1 MIIDAHTHL
10 FPEAVLQDRDSFLD
24 DSSFKLL
31 YSDKKA
37 PIADINTLD
46 RYLAGS
52 LTGKAAALGFCWQTE
67 KRCKEHNAFFLENRS
82 ENIIPFASIPSKPF
96 KYIEHFIKDIANSG
110 FKGVGEL
117 AFYNS
122 RFSAKL
128 WNYLERIFAACE
140 ENGLVLYIHL
150 NDPVGHDYNGKYSTP
165 FDKLYDL
172 IKNHKQLKLVLSH
185 FGGGI
190 VFYEQMPEV
199 KEAFKNIMYDCAAQP
214 FLYSPDI
221 YKNTVNI
228 AGSKK
233 ILFGTDYPL
242 LKEERYI
249 NSIKDNLKPED
260 YNNILSNNFLR
271 LINS

>member
-24 DSSFKLL
+24 DPSFKQL
-31 YSDKKA
+31 YSDKKSQ
-37 PIADINTLD
+37 IADISNLNS
-46 RYLAGS
+46 YLTNS
-52 LTGKAAALGFCWQTE
+52 FTKKVAALGFCWQSE
-67 KRCKEHNAFFLENRS
+67 KRCTKHNNFFLKNVS
-82 ENIIPFASIPSKPF
+82 DHIIPFASIPSKPF
-96 KYIEHFIKDIANSG
+96 KNIEKFIREIANSG

-122 RFSAKL
+122 RFSTNL
-128 WNYLERIFAACE
+128 WSYIERIFAACE

-150 NDPVGHDYNGKYSTP
+150 NDPVGHVYNGKYTTP

-172 IKNHKQLKLVLSH
+172 IKTHNQLKLVLSH

-190 VFYEQMPEV
+190 IFYEQMPEV
-199 KEAFKNIMYDCAAQP
+199 KEVFKNIMYDCAAQP

-249 NSIKDNLKPED
+249 NTIKENLKPED